1 MNQFIIEDPY
11 TDIHS
16 VITDFF
22 YTLGQR
28 NLPNYLALMVI
39 LLMPDFLRLLA
50 FSIF

>member
-22 YTLGQR
+22 
-28 NLPNYLALMVI
+28 I
-39 LLMPDFLRLLA
+39 LLVSGIP
-50 FSIF
+50 